1 VEIINDNQA
10 EKHRLQAL
18 VKLVEDLKQ
27 PNQKEIFDL
36 LQPLDLV
43 GQTDSQDPQ
52 LSVKTTLR
60 VAKDCKLIGDG
71 EDQTLV
77 GLIPHEQIESMQA
90 FQHYMGNVLLG
101 VTEAEQS
108 NYLLNLFSA
117 WYAVQDERVLFE
129 LPAVGYDGPFNE
141 QVFPDA
147 PTRPFNS
154 TKFTAWR
161 KWALFLGLG
170 WQMHLGTR
178 DILVPD
184 ATRRLQPILPEIFG
198 EQRSLSF
205 AQFMER
211 LARRCPEL
219 DGGSL
224 FEYCWRASRGG
235 EERGNRLS
243 LMLSTALRTLDGL
256 GQIRLIYQADAL
268 ENWQLYTIQGSKHHH
283 VTHIEYSG
291 E

>member
-1 VEIINDNQA
+1 VEISNESQA

-18 VKLVEDLKQ
+18 VKLVEDIGRPTSKDLY
-27 PNQKEIFDL
+27 DL
-36 LQPLDLV
+36 LQPHDLV
-43 GQTDSQDPQ
+43 GQNDSQDPQ

-60 VAKDCKLIGDG
+60 VAKEFKLIGEG
-71 EDQTLV
+71 EDQILER
-77 GLIPHEQIESMQA
+77 LIPREHVEYMPA
-90 FQHYMGNVLLG
+90 FQQQLGRVVLG
-101 VTEAEQS
+101 VIEADAS
-108 NYLLNLFSA
+108 NYLFNLFSA

-129 LPAVGYDGPFNE
+129 LPEIGYDGPFNE

-147 PTRPFNS
+147 PTRSFNS
-154 TKFTAWR
+154 TKFAAWR

-170 WQMHLGTR
+170 WLMRLGR

-184 ATRRLQPILPEIFG
+184 ATRRLQPLLPELFE
-198 EQRSLSF
+198 EQNALTF
-205 AQFMER
+205 TQFMER

-224 FEYCWRASRGG
+224 FEYCWQTSRGG

-256 GQIRLIYQADAL
+256 EKIRMVYQADAL
-268 ENWQLYTIQGSKHHH
+268 TNWQLYPAQGNKHQR

-291 E
+291 K